1 VREAL
6 VEDAI
11 TGNNLRIKD
20 QTLHISTATDAQDNC
35 RPIPAEWKVE
45 NVLDLVKLY
54 LVPSPNRASGSH
66 STQPTLVRAGPG
78 TGKTWMAKQAV
89 YTLADRLLRGSGSND
104 GIRLVPIVVF
114 VQRIIYLLREV
125 ESKNSQYVERR
136 KSLLERYIESVYSG
150 KKLEA
155 WCTMLMQAY
164 DMRALVVLL
173 DGVDEAAG
181 LRDQIEEFV
190 HKEVVPS
197 GNRVLVTSRPEGV
210 RLETYSKT

>member
-1 VREAL
+1 MAT
-6 VEDAI
+6 D
-11 TGNNLRIKD
+11 G
-20 QTLHISTATDAQDNC
+20 HISTATDAQDNC

-78 TGKTWMAKQAV
+78 TDKTWMAKHARAHHGDLASPQVRAGPGTGKTWMAKQAV

-125 ESKNSQYVERR
+125 ESKTSQFHERR
-136 KSLLERYIESVYSG
+136 K
-150 KKLEA
+150 
-155 WCTMLMQAY
+155 
-164 DMRALVVLL
+164 
-173 DGVDEAAG
+173 
-181 LRDQIEEFV
+181 
-190 HKEVVPS
+190 
-197 GNRVLVTSRPEGV
+197 
-210 RLETYSKT
+210 